1 MYIYIIH
8 KNCIILPFDTLCH
21 IGRNMLNF
29 CFCDLFCFLVRN
41 ENNSLL
47 YDINNKGFPDF
58 STAETTK
65 QNKEYV

>member
-1 MYIYIIH
+1 MYIYIVH

-21 IGRNMLNF
+21 IGRNALSF

-41 ENNSLL
+41 ENTNFL
-47 YDINNKGFPDF
+47 YDTNNKGFPDF